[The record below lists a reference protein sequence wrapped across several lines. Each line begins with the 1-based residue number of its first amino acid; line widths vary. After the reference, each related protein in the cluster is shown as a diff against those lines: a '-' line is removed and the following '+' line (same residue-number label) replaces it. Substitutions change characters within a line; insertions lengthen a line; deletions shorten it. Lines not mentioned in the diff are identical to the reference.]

1 MWYLRVLRG
10 RPLSCMT
17 SRWCSRDAGDPPS
30 SERTLDSFGRTV
42 PLGPPRSRPVVS
54 GKHDFLTSLLG
65 FVLVI
70 RKLGRPG
77 PAGHL
82 VGVVRHDRHA
92 GGPAGAGDRL
102 AVAQVGEAAPPAPF
116 RHGSRQPSVLS
127 GVRHRIR
134 CGGTGCGPPWR
145 DAGPSRWTTRHDDV
159 AGRSLTGYL
168 TSTKSLAELT
178 AEVTA
183 FPDGIFML
191 RWEPLSGDRCP
202 LRHTV
207 HVRLHLNVFFILA

>member
-42 PLGPPRSRPVVS
+42 PLGLPRSRPVVS

-102 AVAQVGEAAPPAPF
+102 AVAHVGEAAERTLRRPTQDQMRGDWVRSAIARCRAVAMDNPA
-116 RHGSRQPSVLS
+116 
-127 GVRHRIR
+127 
-134 CGGTGCGPPWR
+134 
-145 DAGPSRWTTRHDDV
+145 
-159 AGRSLTGYL
+159 
-168 TSTKSLAELT
+168 
-178 AEVTA
+178 
-183 FPDGIFML
+183 
-191 RWEPLSGDRCP
+191 
-202 LRHTV
+202 
-207 HVRLHLNVFFILA
+207 